1 MRKQI
6 FVVATAA
13 VLAVLAT
20 SVLLAQS
27 DPFIGTWKLNA
38 TQSKYGAG
46 PAPQNRTMT
55 IDAQGD
61 SLKYSS
67 EGTSAAG
74 THFAWS
80 FTANYPP
87 DGKDNPILGTGVP
100 NGADTIALKRI
111 NTNTT
116 ESTFKKA
123 GRVVL
128 SVRSVVSKDGKI
140 MTNTG
145 KETNAKG
152 QPAKSVIVWD
162 KQ

>member
-1 MRKQI
+1 
-6 FVVATAA
+6 
-13 VLAVLAT
+13 
-20 SVLLAQS
+20 
-27 DPFIGTWKLNA
+27 
-38 TQSKYGAG
+38 
-46 PAPQNRTMT
+46 MT

-87 DGKDNPILGTGVP
+87 DGKDNPISGTGVP

-123 GRVVL
+123 GKVVL

-145 KETNAKG
+145 KETNANG
-152 QPAKSVIVWD
+152 EPAKSVIVWD